1 MGDVSGR
8 SIIHRLM
15 TAIAP
20 TLVSDYLL
28 NMHRS
33 ASYVLAPGSTL
44 GHFCIHPS
52 FTNHVVTH
60 VYRTLLVC
68 QVDGA
73 VREAHVALFH
83 VKVHLGGERTK
94 KTWNRL

>member
-15 TAIAP
+15 TAIVP

-28 NMHRS
+28 NMPRS
-33 ASYVLAPGSTL
+33 TSYVLALGYTL
-44 GHFCIHPS
+44 GDSCIHPS
-52 FTNHVVTH
+52 FTNPVVTH

-68 QVDGA
+68 QVDRV